1 MRATDTFRKHH
12 EDILSVAGEIGALL
26 TEDKVV
32 AESKT
37 ISRLLAK
44 FAGKL
49 KGHLVMEDQVLY
61 PKLLDHAD
69 PHINNMASRFMK
81 EMGGIAETVEQ
92 YCTHW
97 GASDSIAADPKNF
110 IVQTNRLFGAL
121 QRRIDSEDNILYP
134 ALDSIEA

>member
-12 EDILSVAGEIGALL
+12 EDILSVAGEIDALL
-26 TEDKVV
+26 SEDKVV
-32 AESKT
+32 EESKN

-61 PKLLDHAD
+61 PKLMDHSD
-69 PHINNMASRFMK
+69 PQINNMAARFLK

-92 YCTHW
+92 YCATW
-97 GASDSIAADPKNF
+97 RAPDSIAADPKTF
-110 IVQTNRLFGAL
+110 IVQTKRLFSAL
-121 QRRIDSEDNILYP
+121 QRRIDNEDNILYP
-134 ALDSIEA
+134 ALDSIDT